1 MNADGSDQRRVLA
14 AAAPDGSATWF
25 DGQPVWSPDGNWIAY
40 SSGGGESQGADL
52 FIVHPDGSDRINL
65 TPGTAAQ
72 HVFPDWQARCHT
84 QGAISSEPTAS
95 A

>member
-1 MNADGSDQRRVLA
+1 MVRRA
-14 AAAPDGSATWF
+14 AGLVAGRQLD
-25 DGQPVWSPDGNWIAY
+25 AY
-40 SSGGGESQGADL
+40 SSGGGDSQGADL